1 MNKPTVEEY
10 HNECDLCLLQQ
21 YSALSD
27 IVNDIIFE
35 FYAPRE
41 ILTGAKVLEYHGRY
55 KRWFTNLPE
64 ELQILADTTPH
75 VLMLQ

>member
-10 HNECDLCLLQQ
+10 HNECDLGLLQQ

-41 ILTGAKVLEYHGRY
+41 RLTGAKVLEFYGRY

-64 ELQILADTTPH
+64 ELQIRADTTPH